1 MSDKVFVDTNILVYA
16 HDSSNKYKHAQA
28 AAIINQ
34 LWDEKTGSLSTQVL
48 QEFYITVTRKISVPI
63 DHLLAR
69 TLISRYQHWDV
80 NGNDIESSLDTID
93 IQIESQVSFW
103 DALIIQ
109 AANRAGAQTLLSE
122 DLNDQ
127 QLYREIRVINPFRY
141 PNILEIIMGTSD

>member
-16 HDSSNKYKHAQA
+16 HDSSDKYKHAQA

-63 DHLLAR
+63 DHLLVR

-80 NGNDIESSLDTID
+80 IVKDIESTLDAID

-141 PNILEIIMGTSD
+141 PNILEIIKGTSD

>member
-16 HDSSNKYKHAQA
+16 HDSSDKDKHAQA

-63 DHLLAR
+63 DRLLAR
-69 TLISRYQHWDV
+69 TWITRYQHWEV
-80 NGNDIESSLDTID
+80 VVNDIASTLDAID

-109 AANRAGAQTLLSE
+109 AADRAGAQTLLSE

-141 PNILEIIMGTSD
+141 PNILEIIKGTSD